1 MHAPLARP
9 IPLAIAAGGA
19 LLVVFGI
26 VALAPREGPAAAP
39 PNPPP
44 AAGGG
49 FTPTKE
55 EWAGLETA
63 PVVERVFRPEVVA
76 EGNIA
81 LDDALTTPVF
91 SPYSGRVVRLIAE
104 LGARLEKGAPLL
116 AVEATEIVQ
125 ANNDLVAA
133 TATLAT
139 ARSQLNLAQMTE
151 RRQHALYLSNGAAL
165 KDWQQSQADLVTAQS
180 NLRSGEI
187 ALAAVRNRLRILG
200 KSEAEIAALEAA
212 PAPRINPVAIVTAP
226 IAGTVT
232 QRQVGLG
239 QNIQSVQAG
248 ATNPVY
254 TIADLSTVYL
264 IANVREA
271 DAGAVHVG
279 APVEVRVLAYPG
291 QVFRARLSWVAPSID
306 PNTHRLPVRADV
318 ENSSGGLKP
327 MMFAT
332 FAIVTGTARRAPAV
346 PPGAIVYEGDQAR
359 VWVAGKDGTLALRR
373 IRPGQTRDGMV
384 EVPSGL
390 AAGERVVTRGT
401 IFIDRAGGTG

>member
-1 MHAPLARP
+1 M
-9 IPLAIAAGGA
+9 PLAIAAAGA
-19 LLVVFGI
+19 LLVLFALV
-26 VALAPREGPAAAP
+26 VLAPKEGPAAVP

-44 AAGGG
+44 AGGG

-55 EWAGLETA
+55 EWAGLETGRVA
-63 PVVERVFRPEVVA
+63 ERLFRPEVLA

-104 LGARLEKGAPLL
+104 LGAHVEKGAPLL
-116 AVEATEIVQ
+116 AVEASEIVQ

-139 ARSQLNLAQMTE
+139 ARSQLSLAQMTE
-151 RRQHALYLSNGAAL
+151 KRQHALYLSNGAAL

-180 NLRSGEI
+180 NVRSGEI

-200 KSEAEIAALEAA
+200 KSEVDIAALESA
-212 PAPRINPVAIVTAP
+212 PTQRINPVAIVAAP

-232 QRQVGLG
+232 QRQLGLG
-239 QNIQSVQAG
+239 QNIQSVQTG
-248 ATNPVY
+248 ASSPVY

-264 IANVREA
+264 IANVREE
-271 DAGAVHVG
+271 DAGEVHVG

-291 QVFRARLSWVAPSID
+291 RVFKARLSWVAPSID

-318 ENSSGGLKP
+318 ENPDGSLKP

-332 FAIVTGTARRAPAV
+332 FTIVTGAPRPAPAV
-346 PPGAIVYEGDQAR
+346 PPAAIVYEGDRAR
-359 VWVAGKDGTLALRR
+359 VWVAGKNGTLALRY
-373 IRPGQTRDGMV
+373 IRPGQTRDGLV
-384 EVPSGL
+384 EVLSGL
-390 AAGERVVTRGT
+390 SVGERVVTRGT
-401 IFIDRAGGTG
+401 IFIDRAGGTS